1 MAKGKA
7 KTNNSSVGTAQPRS
21 LRSRKRE
28 FPSDG
33 LSETGDIQ
41 AARHQHQDT
50 EGGGTT
56 VDASPFQ
63 CHQSPLQESTVKAL
77 EEGEETAATNNDSL
91 KLKGF
96 KGHGD
101 NNANKVEKDKEE
113 MTAKEFNTSPSR
125 TCTDQLL
132 VFSSISEEGD
142 DAALEDQLG
151 AEENSAC
158 HFEKKQEVSQ
168 EVPSNVCMSDVKEN
182 AKEAAAGFPAK
193 KKRRMGMCG
202 LTERERSH
210 FLQTKKQENGQNVP
224 DKDGEQIFN
233 NTADIAAEE
242 EIVSSISSPLAV
254 QEGNVAEQEKAEMN
268 LQSSQCG
275 GEDRAEPEVQT
286 APTATEGTCVASDPG
301 CSKGNS
307 CEVEGGERPG
317 PEQTGAP
324 KSDLPAVEKEEELF
338 GNQLQQEHE
347 GGTAEIVAEKLQ
359 EQLKAGNDGS
369 AAVDRSAA
377 ITGSSQSEETENRD
391 VTEATLLQVNSVTRT
406 RREELTGGERDGGL
420 AEAGASSTHA
430 PSGGVTA
437 VQPFE
442 APVTPSGS
450 DIKDTCDSDGEPG
463 PSTVNAEPP
472 QTRDTSDP
480 FGSGYLDYVSDSQL
494 NTIILTEEEVMEREE
509 DLCSTEHEDATDLI
523 CGLIK
528 ELSTLNRRVMVIH
541 RELENQ
547 RRSKGSRGCKR

>member
-7 KTNNSSVGTAQPRS
+7 KTNNSSAQPRS

-193 KKRRMGMCG
+193 KKRRM
-202 LTERERSH
+202 
-210 FLQTKKQENGQNVP
+210 
-224 DKDGEQIFN
+224 
-233 NTADIAAEE
+233 
-242 EIVSSISSPLAV
+242 AV